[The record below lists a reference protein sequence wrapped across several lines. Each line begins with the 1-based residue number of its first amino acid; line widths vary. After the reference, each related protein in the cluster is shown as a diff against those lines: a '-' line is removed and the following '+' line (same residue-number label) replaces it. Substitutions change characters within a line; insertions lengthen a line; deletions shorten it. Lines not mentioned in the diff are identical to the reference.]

1 MTDKN
6 LGHATAYG
14 YAKSK
19 GYTGTEE
26 EFAELMASYAEV
38 AESAKGY
45 AEQAEASATNAET
58 SETNARTSAQ
68 TASAKASEASASA
81 SNAQTSASNAQASAT
96 SAGTSAS
103 SASASAQTA
112 STKAS
117 EASDSATSASESAST
132 AVSAKDDAVTA
143 KEEAETAK
151 ADAETAAEEA
161 QESAQTVANKADKD
175 GTYPDMTV
183 GGVMSSDGSTDSTPY
198 LYRASGGGVEVG
210 KIEAD
215 KIVGGTVAFNQLSK
229 VGTSAYSA
237 NTGTKACDSATRTF
251 TVTNSTTVPWL
262 GVYSLTANILS
273 TANHKYLISV
283 KATNSLST
291 KLKFGTDDSY
301 KEQSGFTADTEKECA
316 TVIAPS
322 ARNSFIFY
330 FSNASSVKFRDIQI
344 IDLTQMFGSTVA
356 DYIYSLEQSSTGA
369 GVAFFRKLFPK
380 DYYEYNTGELIS
392 VEGLQS
398 HDMVGVNQWD
408 EEWELGIYNI
418 SNGEKV
424 SNTNAI
430 RCKNPIPVL
439 PNTSYFK
446 HVGGE
451 DACTYGCYYDED
463 GNFISRHNAQKNTI
477 FVTPKNCYYMT
488 FYCESSYGTTYNHDI
503 CINISSDRNG
513 EYEPYIKHSYP
524 LDSSL
529 TLRGIPKVADGKMY
543 FDGDTYEAD
552 GTVTRKYGV
561 VDLGTLGWVFDST
574 NNAFQTSSAL
584 VKIGSEGTPIICD
597 RYVARPYGYNAA
609 YSTED
614 KIIYVHAGSWK
625 LRVRDSS
632 YTDAATFKSA
642 MSGVMLVYELATPT
656 TESAEPYE
664 SIQKVSKYGTEEYV
678 STSIVPVGHVT
689 KYPTDIVAKVNG
701 LPSDFSTLIAPTES
715 GFKATRAYSVNQF
728 IIVNNQLY
736 RVTSAIANGAT
747 ITVGTNVVATTVADI
762 LTALLNA

>member
-96 SAGTSAS
+96 IAGTSAS

-198 LYRASGGGVEVG
+198 LYRVSGGGVEVG
-210 KIEAD
+210 TVEED
-215 KIVGGTVAFNQLSK
+215 SIVGGTVAWNQMINFENLFSNRSTSGITYTK
-229 VGTSAYSA
+229 GESGDISASGTAIEDASAFLTPNGYNQSIYPVIA
-237 NTGTKACDSATRTF
+237 SHVYALMACPSGG
-251 TVTNSTTVPWL
+251 STTSYFASWSL
-262 GVYSLTANILS
+262 AGNDIGNGVIA
-273 TANHKYLISV
+273 
-283 KATNSLST
+283 KATET
-291 KLKFGTDDSY
+291 KSIYLY
-301 KEQSGFTADTEKECA
+301 VRVRSGQ
-316 TVIAPS
+316 TV
-322 ARNSFIFY
+322 
-330 FSNASSVKFRDIQI
+330 SNLVFKPRMF
-344 IDLTQMFGSTVA
+344 DLTQMFGSAVA
-356 DYIYSLEQSSTGA
+356 DMIYNMETANTGS
-369 GVAFFRKLFPK
+369 GVAFFRSLFPN
-380 DYYEYNTGELIS
+380 DYYEYNAGELKS
-392 VEGLQS
+392 VEGLS
-398 HDMVGVNQWD
+398 AHIMRDAD
-408 EEWELGIYNI
+408 DNI
-418 SNGEKV
+418 
-424 SNTNAI
+424 I
-430 RCKNPIPVL
+430 
-439 PNTSYFK
+439 
-446 HVGGE
+446 
-451 DACTYGCYYDED
+451 
-463 GNFISRHNAQKNTI
+463 GN
-477 FVTPKNCYYMT
+477 
-488 FYCESSYGTTYNHDI
+488 
-503 CINISSDRNG
+503 
-513 EYEPYIKHSYP
+513 YP

-543 FDGDTYEAD
+543 YDGDVYSAD
-552 GTVTRKYGV
+552 GTVTRKYGI
-561 VDLGTLGWVFDST
+561 VDMGTLKWNKNTDTAWFSSDVTDFAFVKTVGAVQYGNAITSKYIPTEITSAT
-574 NNAFQTSSAL
+574 NGNFALYFNTSYS
-584 VKIGSEGTPIICD
+584 
-597 RYVARPYGYNAA
+597 GYRLFVYDDFTGKNAA
-609 YSTED
+609 EV
-614 KIIYVHAGSWK
+614 K
-625 LRVRDSS
+625 
-632 YTDAATFKSA
+632 A
-642 MSGVMLVYELATPT
+642 MLSGVLLVYELKEPT
-656 TESAEPYE
+656 EETAEPYTE
-664 SIQKVSKYGTEEYV
+664 YQKVSKYGTEEYV

-689 KYPTDIVAKVNG
+689 KYLTDIVSKVDG
-701 LPSDFSTLIAPTES
+701 LPSDFSTLIAPTET

-736 RVTSAIANGAT
+736 RVTSAIASGAT
-747 ITVGTNVVATTVADI
+747 ITVGTNVVVTTVADI
-762 LTALLNA
+762 LTSLLNA

>member
-58 SETNARTSAQ
+58 SETNARASAS
-68 TASAKASEASASA
+68 TASTKASEASTSA

-143 KEEAETAK
+143 KEEAKTAK

-183 GGVMSSDGSTDSTPY
+183 GGVMSSDGFTDSTPY
-198 LYRASGGGVEVG
+198 LYRESGGGVEVG
-210 KIEAD
+210 TVEED
-215 KIVGGTVAFNQLSK
+215 SIVGGTVAWNQLAQN
-229 VGTSAYSA
+229 GNFA
-237 NTGTKACDSATRTF
+237 NASGWSATRGTLSVSNNICSY
-251 TVTNSTTVPWL
+251 TSTEI
-262 GVYSLTANILS
+262 GGGSLQNRLEGRLPVIPKG
-273 TANHKYLISV
+273 HRVMLI
-283 KATNSLST
+283 
-291 KLKFGTDDSY
+291 
-301 KEQSGFTADTEKECA
+301 A
-316 TVIAPS
+316 TVKPAHTTTFRCHVSAGANGVMVPLKIAS
-322 ARNSFIFY
+322 VTSGSWTEILGINSFDNDISGGY
-330 FSNASSVKFRDIQI
+330 SQIWLALEETSSNGYTVGDVDQFRNIQI
-344 IDLTQMFGSTVA
+344 FDLTQMFGSSVA

-380 DYYEYNTGELIS
+380 DYYEYNTGELMS
-392 VEGLQS
+392 VEGVS
-398 HDMVGVNQWD
+398 AHVMRDAD
-408 EEWELGIYNI
+408 DNI
-418 SNGEKV
+418 IG
-424 SNTNAI
+424 
-430 RCKNPIPVL
+430 
-439 PNTSYFK
+439 
-446 HVGGE
+446 
-451 DACTYGCYYDED
+451 
-463 GNFISRHNAQKNTI
+463 
-477 FVTPKNCYYMT
+477 
-488 FYCESSYGTTYNHDI
+488 
-503 CINISSDRNG
+503 
-513 EYEPYIKHSYP
+513 SYP

-561 VDLGTLGWVFDST
+561 ITYDGSTDEAWRIQSAGNTTFYIENSNLKKGTDYSG
-574 NNAFQTSSAL
+574 
-584 VKIGSEGTPIICD
+584 EIICD
-597 RYVARPYGYNAA
+597 KLKSTKSHGYMSDDYIISGYIDAGNQ
-609 YSTED
+609 YPNQNW
-614 KIIYVHAGSWK
+614 IYVQ
-625 LRVRDSS
+625 VNSS
-632 YTDAATFKSA
+632 ITDGGALKTWLQSNPIT
-642 MSGVMLVYELATPT
+642 LVYELATPT
-656 TESAEPYE
+656 EETAQAYTEY
-664 SIQKVSKYGTEEYV
+664 QKVSKYGTEEYV
-678 STSIVPVGHVT
+678 STGIVPVGHVT

-701 LPSDFSTLIAPTES
+701 LPSDFSTLIAPTET
-715 GFKATRAYSVNQF
+715 GFKASRAYSVNQF
-728 IIVNNQLY
+728 IIVDNQLY
-736 RVTSAIANGAT
+736 RVTSAIASGAT
-747 ITVGTNVVATTVADI
+747 ITVGTNVVATTIADI
-762 LTALLNA
+762 LTSLLNA